1 MYSIHGSISAL
12 YFFLVLLLYT
22 IHQYQYT
29 KHLYRKY
36 TSINNIYICIKNN
49 VLFLSIKLTMQH
61 NMWVCTYQLY
71 VTTCVSEKG
80 LFYQKYSQQSGVQKL
95 YHALRSK
102 LSKHH
107 CQQQRLPMCV
117 SCVSFSQLPCM
128 ELRSNRE
135 FSTSKMGGDSG
146 TLTSTLS
153 VDNKKQDLIR
163 QCYQ

>member
-1 MYSIHGSISAL
+1 
-12 YFFLVLLLYT
+12 
-22 IHQYQYT
+22 
-29 KHLYRKY
+29 
-36 TSINNIYICIKNN
+36 
-49 VLFLSIKLTMQH
+49 MQH

-102 LSKHH
+102 LSTHH

-117 SCVSFSQLPCM
+117 SCVSFSQLPRI

-135 FSTSKMGGDSG
+135 FSTCSKMGGEFWDFDIDVVCRQQKIG
-146 TLTSTLS
+146 FNKLIVVIIYLHFFIKEFNFLKLS
-153 VDNKKQDLIR
+153 PSLDGSSSCRRGRSCPSSMMLLRRNRGEQTRFLF
-163 QCYQ
+163 